1 MMILIKEDKNI
12 NPLDQNIQMMFHQV
26 MLKVKVSNHYNIDNN
41 LIFKYSYLNVIDISN
56 FNNN

>member
-41 LIFKYSYLNVIDISN
+41 LIFKYSYLNVIEY
-56 FNNN
+56 